1 MLSALRSCSFV
12 AVTAAEKEE
21 KTGRAHGDERGP
33 AAGRA
38 RE

>member
-21 KTGRAHGDERGP
+21 KTGRRT
-33 AAGRA
+33 R
-38 RE
+38 